1 MTAAE
6 VEAERVERDK
16 ELRAEWKNA
25 VMIQRNVRVR
35 VRVRVRVSVSVR
47 VSVRVRVRVRV
58 KKPIPNSD
66 PNQERARPSDS
77 AVHCCAA

>member
-16 ELRAEWKNA
+16 QLRAEWKNA

-35 VRVRVRVSVSVR
+35 VGVRGSVCVRA
-47 VSVRVRVRVRV
+47 RVRVRV
-58 KKPIPNSD
+58 KNPIPNPD
-66 PNQERARPSDS
+66 PNQERARPSHS